1 MKTRHRALFACV
13 AAVSLVASPGLAPT
27 ANAQDRAP
35 TSTEIAVNSTYGL
48 LDNPITAPIGLFIL
62 LSSMTWHYFVWCP
75 IGQSS
80 GFIDPHSGECRF

>member
-48 LDNPITAPIGLFIL
+48 LDNPSRHRLDCLF
-62 LSSMTWHYFVWCP
+62 C
-75 IGQSS
+75 
-80 GFIDPHSGECRF
+80 CRP